1 MEAEQRL
8 DQCFLNKAGMLYWN
22 TIVAV
27 FSYIQYLTQL
37 GNLLET
43 WKLGK
48 SSLTVSVDA
57 S

>member
-1 MEAEQRL
+1 MKAEQRL
-8 DQCFLNKAGMLYWN
+8 DQCFLNKAEILYWN